1 MEISDE
7 CVICF
12 EKRKQVTYECGHK
25 VVCKKCNAYLIR
37 AEEIPSCPLCRKPLV
52 LRTLSDKCIVYVQ
65 FFMCF
70 IVTLVVG
77 LFIAVIITSSNL
89 QKN

>member
-1 MEISDE
+1 MEDE

-12 EKRKQVTYECGHK
+12 EKRKQVTYDCGHK
-25 VVCKKCNAYLIR
+25 VCKTCNIHLIR
-37 AEEIPSCPLCRKPLV
+37 VEEIPSCPLCRKPLV
-52 LRTLSDKCIVYVQ
+52 LKKLSDQYIVYIQ

-70 IVTLVVG
+70 IVTVVVG
-77 LFIAVIITSSNL
+77 LFIAVIITSSSL